1 MIPARIDAVT
11 LAVSDVERSATFYRD
26 VMGFSEL
33 RRSPEIAKFELQ
45 NCEMTLISR
54 DVLLEETHLTAFPAG
69 HGPVTFAVS
78 VARDD
83 VDVHMKRLADA
94 GVHVVAEAE
103 EQAAWAS
110 HRLRRR
116 PRRAHLGSHREVLST
131 ALVRKPTS
139 SWDYSTSD
147 VSSTWETRCV

>member
-1 MIPARIDAVT
+1 MTLIPARIDAVT
-11 LAVSDVERSATFYRD
+11 LAVADVERSATFYRD

-54 DVLLEETHLTAFPAG
+54 EVLLEETHLAALPAG
-69 HGPVTFAVS
+69 HGPVTFAIS

-83 VDVHMKRLADA
+83 VDVYMKRLAEA

-103 EQAAWAS
+103 DK
-110 HRLRRR
+110 RLG
-116 PRRAHLGSHREVLST
+116 PRIGFVADPDGHIWEVIE
-131 ALVRKPTS
+131 K
-139 SWDYSTSD
+139 Y
-147 VSSTWETRCV
+147 